1 MAKANQGPDPTSTLS
16 WLLKLLLKRLQSGP
30 PEDFSP
36 WLLDLCLTIVRLEG
50 AKVSKDLQ
58 IEFDRLALKA
68 ASAGM
73 VTKTILLD
81 RDIFFEGRYI
91 R

>member
-58 IEFDRLALKA
+58 IDFDRLALKA
-68 ASAGM
+68 ASGAGM
-73 VTKTILLD
+73 VTT
-81 RDIFFEGRYI
+81 
-91 R
+91 